1 MSPRPFSSTPPA
13 PSPSVREGGST
24 PHPAVHVRERRDH
37 SPRGEWYLARRTLW
51 QVLEKLRAGALP
63 CYKEFASLM
72 LFLDSYP
79 PVPLSTWKGGKRI
92 ASASAPVRAQPARKA
107 RKRKEQENSRRS
119 FPALFV
125 SAASGCRGCARGG
138 AIQQS
143 RVKRCSPRRSRLN
156 ARDFPQAYSVV
167 SRTGHAQKPD

>member
-1 MSPRPFSSTPPA
+1 MADGLSRHLNGDVITPIP
-13 PSPSVREGGST
+13 PPLPLPGGEGHAEDTCASIIKHECG
-24 PHPAVHVRERRDH
+24 D
-37 SPRGEWYLARRTLW
+37 
-51 QVLEKLRAGALP
+51 LP

-125 SAASGCRGCARGG
+125 SAASGCRGCARSG
-138 AIQQS
+138 AIRQS
-143 RVKRCSPRRSRLN
+143 QVKRRTTLQRFDAQAFPRAFSVGRRAYH
-156 ARDFPQAYSVV
+156 AR
-167 SRTGHAQKPD
+167 KPD